1 MENIYKAY
9 TKEINGKTFYFVKK
23 FSIFPEYENFPSVL
37 DAMGM
42 HTNFFKACNIA
53 KIDDEIIIN
62 KLISELHIIPESAR
76 VIHMQRVKA
85 ITHSLIKNTHHAI
98 LKLRLASIN

>member
-53 KIDDEIIIN
+53 KIDDEGIIN
-62 KLISELHIIPESAR
+62 KLISELHIIPESGR

-98 LKLRLASIN
+98 LKLGLASIN